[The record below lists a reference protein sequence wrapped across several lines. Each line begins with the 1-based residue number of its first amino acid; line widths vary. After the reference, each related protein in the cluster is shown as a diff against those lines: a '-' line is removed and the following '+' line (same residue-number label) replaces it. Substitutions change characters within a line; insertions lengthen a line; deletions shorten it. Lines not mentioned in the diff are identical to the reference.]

1 LWHHSILDGQG
12 HVIPSWAEVINR
24 AILGMDV
31 MYERNVHNFAFDRA
45 AADVA
50 SMVLTAPLI
59 G

>member
-1 LWHHSILDGQG
+1 MDGQG